1 VWLHHSLYSGV
12 AFVVAVAMLVMMMM
26 IMMRIMSLLF
36 WNVNMAIVAERHER
50 MSSVLA
56 VKQR

>member
-1 VWLHHSLYSGV
+1 LYSGV
-12 AFVVAVAMLVMMMM
+12 AFVVAVAMLVMMLVMM
-26 IMMRIMSLLF
+26 MRIMMRIMSLLF
-36 WNVNMAIVAERHER
+36 WNVNVAIVAERHER

>member
-1 VWLHHSLYSGV
+1 LYSGV
-12 AFVVAVAMLVMMMM
+12 AFVVAVAMLVMMLVMM
-26 IMMRIMSLLF
+26 MRIMMRIMSLIF